1 MSQSAFRFLPKRYN
15 VDEGNAMSITFSQGR
30 QCRNHLLAKL
40 TDEQVRPLLPLF
52 DLVETKVK
60 TVLVR
65 QGDPIKYVY
74 FPSSGAYSCIVYMED
89 GSGVEVGTVGNEG
102 FTNVEML
109 FDAVIATETVVCQ
122 ISGTSLRMSADDFRT
137 VMTDARALGNLLK
150 CSGQA
155 YLAQVSQSV
164 ACNRLHSTDIRFAR
178 WLLLTH
184 DRVHGGGGGDEFEI
198 TQEFLAAMLGVHRPS
213 VSVVAGL
220 FQQAGI
226 IQYSR
231 GHMKIL
237 DRARLEEAACECYV
251 KVSAEFERL
260 LGVRRS

>member
-1 MSQSAFRFLPKRYN
+1 MA
-15 VDEGNAMSITFSQGR
+15 ITLAQGR

-40 TDEQVRPLLPLF
+40 TDEQLRPLLPLF
-52 DLVETKVK
+52 DLVEVK
-60 TVLVR
+60 LKEILLR
-65 QGDPIKYVY
+65 QGDPIEYVY

-89 GSGVEVGTVGNEG
+89 GSGVEIGTVGNEG
-102 FTNVEML
+102 FVNMEML
-109 FDAVIATETVVCQ
+109 MDATIATETVVCQ
-122 ISGTSLRMSADDFRT
+122 IAGTSLRIIADDFRT
-137 VMTDARALGNLLK
+137 VFADARALSKILK

-178 WLLLTH
+178 WLLVTH
-184 DRVHGGGGGDEFEI
+184 DRVEGNEFEI

-213 VSVVAGL
+213 ISVVAGL

-226 IQYSR
+226 IQYTR

-237 DRARLEEAACECYV
+237 DRARLEESACECYAMV
-251 KVSAEFERL
+251 RGQFERL
-260 LGVRRS
+260 LGVPRG